1 MAQWIT
7 IFLALRTVT
16 AAVRTLPERIAVGEC
31 VDSTAGDVSL
41 YPAKVSSFPDPAV
54 TAAEADV
61 SAAALISVAYGNHFK
76 VLTEELAKEQY
87 VLTQCGTSQP
97 TDEEVNAIVSGTG
110 YQRKHFSVPVQDVTA
125 ASTTILSF
133 LRRLGVEDRVAYA
146 DAYAVH
152 GCWQKAASCGSTLES
167 AWTGNATK
175 LEEQLDSVEVVFMD
189 CNSDCSN
196 VRARSNAVHV
206 PATKDNGNLHSAE
219 YIKFLAAFFNL
230 EELALRTFQ
239 DTVTSYTGRQAS
251 ASAPVVAWIQWNNW
265 YSRYELSQ
273 ATFKLQLVTAAG
285 GRNVDAAQ
293 LSQSV
298 SSMAVA
304 DAVAGN
310 PGAGKTYYV
319 PAGDNRA
326 AAANALLA
334 AMQDVDIVVDETYA
348 ADPGAYNYSNFLETF
363 YLTSQSTQKF
373 LTAQKVLRVDRFYTS
388 LGSLDWYESR
398 LAFPD
403 WAATGLARYVLD
415 DTTKLPRYFRNVAL
429 DEAPELVTA
438 ESCAQSLPSCDA
450 SYATSIGIPTEFS
463 KSTHSVPAVGLLG
476 LLGLWAL

>member
-1 MAQWIT
+1 
-7 IFLALRTVT
+7 
-16 AAVRTLPERIAVGEC
+16 
-31 VDSTAGDVSL
+31 
-41 YPAKVSSFPDPAV
+41 
-54 TAAEADV
+54 
-61 SAAALISVAYGNHFK
+61 
-76 VLTEELAKEQY
+76 
-87 VLTQCGTSQP
+87 
-97 TDEEVNAIVSGTG
+97 
-110 YQRKHFSVPVQDVTA
+110 
-125 ASTTILSF
+125 
-133 LRRLGVEDRVAYA
+133 
-146 DAYAVH
+146 
-152 GCWQKAASCGSTLES
+152 
-167 AWTGNATK
+167 
-175 LEEQLDSVEVVFMD
+175 MD